1 MMGREMTFLWIII
14 MKLIISEEII
24 INGYLTYR
32 KELKREDGKTRLL
45 PSIIM
50 IG

>member
-1 MMGREMTFLWIII
+1 MII

-24 INGYLTYR
+24 MNGYSTHWINGKR
-32 KELKREDGKTRLL
+32 LKREDGRIELL
-45 PSIIM
+45 PSIII